1 MLIHLFIGWI
11 HEAISFK
18 GIAFFLTKTIHQ
30 LLLNTS
36 NLTIVFISV
45 ALCILR

>member
-18 GIAFFLTKTIHQ
+18 GIAFSSKTIHQ